1 MIAPALPH
9 PDEMY
14 RALLARDASYEGT
27 FWLGVR
33 TTGIVCRP
41 TCPARKPKRENVA
54 FFATLDAA
62 FEAGFRPCL
71 RCRPTE
77 HAGTPPAWA
86 ATLLDHLHRTPQQ
99 RMRDADLRAR
109 GLDPV
114 RVRRWFVRVHGTT
127 FHGYQ
132 RALRLGRAM
141 HQLRGG
147 TTVLTTTYN
156 AAYESPTAFRE
167 AFTDLFGVLPGEI
180 SPSSVPPLLARQL
193 TTPLGTMLAI
203 ANDEGLCL
211 LEFADRPM
219 LATQL
224 RRIRARFSAP
234 IIGGNHP
241 LLDQV
246 ERELEEYFA
255 GERQVFDVPLRIQGT
270 EFQRAAWQA
279 LREIPYGTTLSYG
292 EQAHR
297 IGRPDAQRAIGRAN
311 GDNCLAIIIP
321 CHRVVRADGTLCG
334 YGGGLWR
341 KKRMLELEALVVSRE
356 SLEVVGRRS

>member
-41 TCPARKPKRENVA
+41 TCPARKPKRENVS
-54 FFATLDAA
+54 FFASLDSAL
-62 FEAGFRPCL
+62 EAGFRPCL
-71 RCRPTE
+71 RCRPAE
-77 HAGTPPAWA
+77 HAGTPPVWA
-86 ATLLDHLHRTPQQ
+86 ADLLDRLRDAPQQ
-99 RMRDADLRAR
+99 RIRDVELRAL

-141 HQLRGG
+141 NQLQGG
-147 TTVLTTTYN
+147 TSVLATTFD

-167 AFTDLFGVLPGEI
+167 AFTELFGVRPGEVGPT
-180 SPSSVPPLLARQL
+180 SATPLIARQVA
-193 TTPLGTMLAI
+193 TPLGAMLAI
-203 ANDEGLCL
+203 GNDDGLCL

-224 RRIRARFSAP
+224 RRIRQRFSAT
-234 IIGGNHP
+234 IIGGSHA

-246 ERELEEYFA
+246 ERELKEYFA
-255 GERQVFDVPLRIQGT
+255 GERREFTVPLRIQGT
-270 EFQRAAWQA
+270 EFQRSAWDA
-279 LREIPYGTTLSYG
+279 LRKIPYGATLSYG

-341 KKRMLELEALVVSRE
+341 KQRLLELESLVVSR
-356 SLEVVGRRS
+356 

>member
-1 MIAPALPH
+1 MTAPALPH

-54 FFATLDAA
+54 FFATLEAA
-62 FEAGFRPCL
+62 LEAGFRACL
-71 RCRPTE
+71 RCRPME

-86 ATLLDHLHRTPQQ
+86 TDLLARLHATPQQ
-99 RMRDADLRAR
+99 RMRDAELRAL

-141 HQLRGG
+141 NQLQGG
-147 TTVLTTTYN
+147 TSVLATTFD

-167 AFTDLFGVLPGEI
+167 AFTDLFGVKPGDVG
-180 SPSSVPPLLARQL
+180 PSSATPLIARQVA
-193 TTPLGTMLAI
+193 TPLGTMLAI
-203 ANDEGLCL
+203 ANDDGLCL

-224 RRIRARFSAP
+224 RRIRQRFNAP
-234 IIGGNHP
+234 IIGGSHP

-255 GERQVFDVPLRIQGT
+255 GERTGFTVPLRIQGT
-270 EFQRAAWQA
+270 DFQRAAWDA
-279 LREIPYGTTLSYG
+279 LRNIPYGTTLSYG

-297 IGRPDAQRAIGRAN
+297 IGRADAQRAIGRAN
-311 GDNCLAIIIP
+311 GDNCLAIIVP
-321 CHRVVRADGTLCG
+321 CHRVVHADGTLCG

-341 KKRMLELEALVVSRE
+341 KQRLLELEAGVVSR
-356 SLEVVGRRS
+356 

>member
-1 MIAPALPH
+1 MTAPALPH

-54 FFATLDAA
+54 FFASLDSAI
-62 FEAGFRPCL
+62 EAGFRPCL

-77 HAGTPPAWA
+77 HAGTAPEWA
-86 ATLLDHLHRTPQQ
+86 ASLLHRLHKAPQQ
-99 RMRDADLRAR
+99 RMRDTDLRTL
-109 GLDPV
+109 GLDPM

-141 HQLRGG
+141 HQLQGG
-147 TTVLTTTYN
+147 TSVLATTFD

-167 AFTDLFGVLPGEI
+167 AFSELFGVLPGEVGPT
-180 SPSSVPPLLARQL
+180 SAAPLIARQVA
-193 TTPLGTMLAI
+193 TPLGAMLAI
-203 ANDEGLCL
+203 ANDDGLCL

-224 RRIRARFSAP
+224 RRIRQRFSAP
-234 IIGGNHP
+234 IIGGSHA

-255 GERQVFDVPLRIQGT
+255 GERTEFTVPLRIQGT
-270 EFQRAAWQA
+270 EFQRAAWDA
-279 LREIPYGTTLSYG
+279 LRNIPYGTTLSYG

-297 IGRPDAQRAIGRAN
+297 IGRADAQRAIGRAN
-311 GDNCLAIIIP
+311 GDNCMAIIIP

-341 KKRMLELEALVVSRE
+341 KQRLLELESLVVSR
-356 SLEVVGRRS
+356 

>member
-1 MIAPALPH
+1 MIASALPH

-41 TCPARKPKRENVA
+41 TCPARKPKRENVS
-54 FFATLDAA
+54 FFATLDEA
-62 FEAGFRPCL
+62 FEAGFRACL

-86 ATLLDHLHRTPQQ
+86 AALLERLHTHPNQ
-99 RMRDADLRAR
+99 RMRDAELRAI

-132 RALRLGRAM
+132 RELRLGRAM
-141 HQLRGG
+141 HQLKGG
-147 TTVLTTTYN
+147 TPVLNTTYD

-167 AFTDLFGVLPGEI
+167 AFTDLFGVRPGEVG
-180 SPSSVPPLLARQL
+180 PSSPTPLMARQL
-193 TTPLGTMLAI
+193 TTPLGAMIAI
-203 ANDEGLCL
+203 ANADGLCL

-224 RRIRARFSAP
+224 QRIRKRFSAP

-241 LLDQV
+241 VLDQV
-246 ERELEEYFA
+246 ERELEEYFT
-255 GERQVFDVPLRIQGT
+255 GERQLFTVPLRIQGT
-270 EFQRAAWQA
+270 DFQRAAWEA
-279 LREIPYGTTLSYG
+279 LAAIPYGTTLSYG

-341 KKRMLELEALVVSRE
+341 KQRLLELESGVVSRE
-356 SLEVVGRRS
+356 RS